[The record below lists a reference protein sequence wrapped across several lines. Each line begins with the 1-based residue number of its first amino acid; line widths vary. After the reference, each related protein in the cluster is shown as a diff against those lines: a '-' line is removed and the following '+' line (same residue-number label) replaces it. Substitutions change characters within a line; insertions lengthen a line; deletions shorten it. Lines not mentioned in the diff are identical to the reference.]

1 MKALSILALA
11 TATFAA
17 PMAWAGQTAVTVT
30 QVAGPMT
37 SVVSGSGLTIFVPDA
52 GGQLIFVLQATL
64 GNTTE

>member
-11 TATFAA
+11 AATFAA

-37 SVVSGSGLTIFVPDA
+37 SVTSEQTKPFTISFVN
-52 GGQLIFVLQATL
+52 GILIFILQDVSTR
-64 GNTTE
+64 

>member
-11 TATFAA
+11 AATFAA

-37 SVVSGSGLTIFVPDA
+37 SVTSDQTKPFTISFVN
-52 GGQLIFVLQATL
+52 GILIFILQDVSTR
-64 GNTTE
+64 